1 MTATPEQ
8 IADTMLKLLEDPIY
22 GDGTVLEATVKGTRV
37 IPAFNAHP
45 PDLSE
50 GGMAKYE
57 AEAKRSII
65 EKISKGG
72 FRT

>member
-8 IADTMLKLLEDPIY
+8 IADAMLKLLEDPIY
-22 GDGTVLEATVKGTRV
+22 GDGTALEATVKGTRV
-37 IPAFNAHP
+37 IPSINAPP

-50 GGMAKYE
+50 GGMATYE
-57 AEAKRSII
+57 AEVERSII